1 MNQLLRER
9 LDAADTL
16 TGLDSLPAGGDLLL
30 GLHVDDQIDYAV
42 RVSES
47 KEYSYD

>member
-1 MNQLLRER
+1 MNQLLREV
-9 LDAADTL
+9 DAADTL
-16 TGLDSLPAGGDLLL
+16 TRLDSLPAGGDLLL
-30 GLHVDDQIDYAV
+30 GLHVEDQIDYAV